1 MTPMIEAA
9 GVVKRFGKTTALDG
23 LNLLA
28 EQGAILAVLGPN
40 GAGKTTFVRCI
51 ATLIE
56 PDSGTLRVFGHDVFR
71 EAHAVRSSVVGLL
84 ACFLGALNGLVGTR
98 AGRALLARIA
108 SNAIERAVHGT

>member
-56 PDSGTLRVFGHDVFR
+56 PDAGTLRVFGHDVVR
-71 EAHAVRSSVVGLL
+71 EAHAVRSSVRL
-84 ACFLGALNGLVGTR
+84 AGQYLVDWEALPRPLGC
-98 AGRALLARIA
+98 
-108 SNAIERAVHGT
+108 SKHVHR